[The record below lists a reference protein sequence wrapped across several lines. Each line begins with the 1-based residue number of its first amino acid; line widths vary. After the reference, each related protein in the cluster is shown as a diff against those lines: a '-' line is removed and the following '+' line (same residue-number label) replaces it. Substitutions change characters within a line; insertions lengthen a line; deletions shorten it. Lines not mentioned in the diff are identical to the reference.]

1 MESLDIQIIK
11 EFRLRLEAMIP
22 VLELRIFGSRAR
34 GDAHEDS
41 DLDVYIKVTHL
52 DRGVREIIYD
62 LAWEVGFKYDRV
74 ISTFVVTDKQI
85 KTGAVGANPLLSKVM
100 TEGVLV

>member
-1 MESLDIQIIK
+1 MDNLDLQVIK

-41 DLDVYIKVTHL
+41 DLDVYIKVVHL
-52 DRGVREIIYD
+52 DRAVREIIYD

-74 ISTFVVTDKQI
+74 ISTFVVTDEQI